1 MTATYKCNGGSAM
14 PIPGGIFKKPVEFQI
29 DVASA
34 LITDTGS
41 YEITITVS
49 DDFPMNIEK
58 TFTLIV
64 TNVAPKVV
72 NAPLDVSLVH
82 GTS

>member
-29 DVASA
+29 DVAST

-41 YEITITVS
+41 YEITITV
-49 DDFPMNIEK
+49 
-58 TFTLIV
+58 
-64 TNVAPKVV
+64 
-72 NAPLDVSLVH
+72 
-82 GTS
+82 